1 MYLMIALVLALAL
14 AAAHAFQYE
23 SQVVIRRQSYAAAPA
38 AGSDWVRVDLHRDFG
53 ESPTVKRIYWC
64 RTLLVKEVASR
75 ASIAFSASN
84 LLRSLDSVRS
94 SDGDCDA
101 PGLLHMQLYP
111 GLEAATFQPETEPG
125 AIYID
130 PAHFES
136 LWDDKHAMNVVVE
149 MRINATTTA
158 QQVTRFNQPHNRQ
171 DEDTTTTPTTA
182 APITAPPTPGHT
194 HPWWRALL
202 FLCGGGIFFAGVVA
216 FRLYR
221 TRRATMNRGALSLLS
236 SEESLVPSDTDNDD
250 EAILR
255 SVSGNE

>member
-1 MYLMIALVLALAL
+1 MIALVVLALLISAT
-14 AAAHAFQYE
+14 HAFQYE
-23 SQVVIRRQSYAAAPA
+23 SQVIIRRQSYASAPA
-38 AGSDWVRVDLHRDFG
+38 ASGDWVRVDLHRDFG
-53 ESPTVKRIYWC
+53 DSPTVKRIYWC

-75 ASIAFSASN
+75 ASIAFSAAN
-84 LLRSLDSVRS
+84 LLRSLDGVRS
-94 SDGDCDA
+94 GESDCGA

-149 MRINATTTA
+149 MRINSTTTA

-171 DEDTTTTPTTA
+171 DEDTTTTTTLAPTTA
-182 APITAPPTPGHT
+182 PAPGHS
-194 HPWWRALL
+194 HPWFRALL
-202 FLCGGGIFFAGVVA
+202 FLCGGGLFFAGVVA

-221 TRRATMNRGALSLLS
+221 TRRATMNRGALLLVNDDD
-236 SEESLVPSDTDNDD
+236 EALVPPSDNDD
-250 EAILR
+250 DSDILR